1 MERPCYKCGASVE
14 EGTPFCARCNAPQ
27 IRVVGPEPLGA
38 PGAAMPQVAIEEYAS
53 HAASPPSALEWPQ
66 ALPSAGI
73 ALLVAI
79 LITVVSK
86 STRLAMLAAGFLSV
100 VLYRRRCPA
109 THVTAGMGA
118 RLGALTGA
126 LGFGVVGVTL
136 ALFTVFRSGKEIHDA
151 FVTYIQQAA
160 AQGGDPRLQQVIDL
174 LNTADGFTFIMIF
187 SLIITLVAFTIF
199 SSLGG
204 AISAFLLHRKERL

>member
-14 EGTPFCARCNAPQ
+14 EGTPFCRRCNAPQ
-27 IRVVGPEPLGA
+27 FGVVGREPLPTITA
-38 PGAAMPQVAIEEYAS
+38 TPEAAIEKYTAYA
-53 HAASPPSALEWPQ
+53 PPHPSTLEWPQ
-66 ALPSAGI
+66 ALPSAGLSLI
-73 ALLVAI
+73 AAI

-86 STRLAMLAAGFLSV
+86 STPLAMLAAGFLSV

-204 AISAFLLHRKERL
+204 A